1 MRTGTDWDKVAKFM
15 RDRPN
20 EWVLVGEFS
29 PGIANH
35 IRSGGFKQFIPEGVT
50 GSPKA
55 YMKKHFEITTRRI
68 TPRQQRVH
76 IYGRFLG

>member
-35 IRSGGFKQFIPEGVT
+35 
-50 GSPKA
+50 
-55 YMKKHFEITTRRI
+55 MKKHFEITTRRI